1 MKTISNILLLLF
13 AACGLAIAQGGGRPE
28 VGFIRIV
35 NAISPG
41 TGNASF
47 LVDGR
52 DLYKDG
58 YALGQTTGG
67 YGVKAGNIEIEVR
80 KEGVAS
86 GNTRVS
92 LGTGETMTVIAFA
105 ERVPPKNA
113 DDPPKWAIKLLRLK
127 QQDVERGYGLS
138 LVSVCK
144 PEEIAVNL
152 TVEGRER
159 VEKAIATRLKISKV
173 ELGAKRGEILVAL
186 GDKTIANVS
195 PDSPGN
201 YVVILYENAEGGIE
215 ALSYYDPRFVIA
227 G

>member
-1 MKTISNILLLLF
+1 MKTISNILFLLL
-13 AACGLAIAQGGGRPE
+13 ASCGLSLAQGRAIPE

-67 YGVKAGNIEIEVR
+67 YGVKAGNLEIEVR

-86 GNTRVS
+86 GNTRIS

-105 ERVPPKNA
+105 ERVPPKNE
-113 DDPPKWAIKLLRLK
+113 DDPPKWVIKLLRLK

-138 LVSVCK
+138 LISVCK
-144 PEEIAVNL
+144 PEETAVNL

-159 VEKAIATRLKISKV
+159 VEKAIARRLQISKV
-173 ELGAKRGEILVAL
+173 ELGTKRGEILVAL
-186 GDKTIANVS
+186 GDKTIANIS

-201 YVVILYENAEGGIE
+201 YVVILYENAEGQIE

>member
-1 MKTISNILLLLF
+1 MKTISNILLLFL
-13 AACGLAIAQGGGRPE
+13 ATCGLALAQGRAIPE

-67 YGVKAGNIEIEVR
+67 YGVKAGNLEIEVR

-86 GNTRVS
+86 GNTRIS

-138 LVSVCK
+138 LISVCQ
-144 PEEIAVNL
+144 PEETAVNL

-159 VEKAIATRLKISKV
+159 VEKAIARRLKISKV
-173 ELGAKRGEILVAL
+173 ELGTKRGEILVAL

-201 YVVILYENAEGGIE
+201 YVVILYENAEGQIE